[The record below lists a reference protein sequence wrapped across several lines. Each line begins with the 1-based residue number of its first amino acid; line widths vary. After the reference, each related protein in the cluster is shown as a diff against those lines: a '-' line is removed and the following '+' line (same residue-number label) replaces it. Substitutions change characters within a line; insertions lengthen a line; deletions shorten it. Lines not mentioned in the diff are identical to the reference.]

1 MGKLVPFEWYDCLPN
16 DLAKIS
22 CTATLKAS
30 PMIAPLMHRVNMLTQ
45 YYFVPYRI
53 IWDNWQEFITGGEDG
68 SATPVYPTM
77 KSGKGIEKN
86 TLFDYFGLPIKR
98 PNLEFSAMLAR
109 AYTKIWNDHYKIDDI
124 ENELPLSTQDGE
136 DLITNQT
143 MQKCHWSRDKFTK
156 AKPFTQRG
164 AQISVPVVPSNEVT
178 KGYAVYKPTS
188 FKIGKYTKVKPN
200 GVEYFTATA
209 GAYTKAIYTFVVNNF
224 SIGDT
229 NGYIRLIIKKE
240 SGPRGGFEN
249 QCPSEDTEVYL
260 PITDV
265 VFGEPKSYSNSP
277 YAKGKFLIGTNFP
290 KERKC
295 FNDSTKISWWWYD
308 PTEWSEQTTGEKLSD
323 IEFTIN
329 ENYKNSGAINIIDL
343 RVATQLQ
350 KYQERSLKYGAE
362 YEDYCKQE
370 FGVRPRDSRLQK
382 SEYLGGSQGILQISE
397 VLQTTDTTETPLG
410 AQAGYGIGSIRQRK
424 IRYRCPEHGLI
435 IGIMSIRP
443 ETIYT
448 DGIDRAL
455 LKTQR
460 FEYWTRE
467 LAGIGAQE
475 IKEQELYATENN
487 ADKVFGYDLK
497 GNYQEYYSKQSRVSG
512 SFRDDL
518 SFWHLGRIFDGPP
531 VLNKSFIDM
540 NPRKD
545 IFAITD
551 QTLPAF
557 QVYIQNFAR
566 FYRPIPRKIRTV
578 L

>member
-16 DLAKIS
+16 DIARIS
-22 CTATLKAS
+22 CNATIKAS

-53 IWDNWQEFITGGEDG
+53 IWDSWQEFITGGEDG
-68 SATPVYPTM
+68 TAAPVYPTM
-77 KSGKGIEKN
+77 KSGTGIEKN

-109 AYTKIWNDHYKIDDI
+109 AYTKIWNDHYKIEDI
-124 ENELPLSTQDGE
+124 ETELPLSTQDGE
-136 DLITNQT
+136 DTITNKEI
-143 MQKCHWSRDKFTK
+143 QKCHWARDKFTK

-164 AQISVPVVPSNEVT
+164 AQISVPVVPSNEGAS
-178 KGYAVYKPTS
+178 GYAVYKPTS
-188 FKIGKYTKVKPN
+188 YTIGNYQSTRPE
-200 GVEYFTATA
+200 GVEYFTAKIE
-209 GAYTKAIYTFVVNNF
+209 AYDKEILSFNVNNF
-224 SIGDT
+224 SINDT
-229 NGYIRLIIKKE
+229 KGYIRLIIEKQ
-240 SGPRGGFEN
+240 GGERTGAQN
-249 QCPSEDTEVYL
+249 QCPAKSTEVYL
-260 PITDV
+260 PITNV
-265 VFGEPKSYSNSP
+265 VFGEPKSYSNAP
-277 YAKGKFLIGTNFP
+277 YVKGRYKVGTNFP
-290 KERKC
+290 SPRTC
-295 FNDSTKISWWWYD
+295 FENQSKVTWWWFD
-308 PTEWSEQTTGEKLSD
+308 PDEWAEKTKGQSLTD

-410 AQAGYGIGSIRQRK
+410 AQAGYGVGSIRQRR
-424 IRYRCPEHGLI
+424 IRYRCPEHGII

-448 DGIDRAL
+448 DGIDRSL

-475 IKEQELYATENN
+475 IKEQELYATESNK
-487 ADKVFGYDLK
+487 DKVFGYDLK

-518 SFWHLGRIFDGPP
+518 SFWHLARIFNETP
-531 VLNKSFIDM
+531 VLNKSFIEM

-557 QVYIQNFAR
+557 QVYIQNSAR